1 MDKLQELYPTRNYNR
16 AISLPSKNLEDDETD
31 FYPNAIKR
39 LILHTREVVDK
50 VVQEPEKK
58 IESELEKVKGF
69 LEIEVQKKK
78 NKEIVMKV
86 ITGNDE
92 VKKIESSATKLCKS
106 LGIDLTETDTK
117 EDIIG
122 DENKMHSRLTKKSR
136 CI

>member
-1 MDKLQELYPTRNYNR
+1 M
-16 AISLPSKNLEDDETD
+16 
-31 FYPNAIKR
+31 
-39 LILHTREVVDK
+39 
-50 VVQEPEKK
+50 VQEPEKK

>member
-1 MDKLQELYPTRNYNR
+1 
-16 AISLPSKNLEDDETD
+16 
-31 FYPNAIKR
+31 
-39 LILHTREVVDK
+39 
-50 VVQEPEKK
+50 
-58 IESELEKVKGF
+58 
-69 LEIEVQKKK
+69 
-78 NKEIVMKV
+78 MKV